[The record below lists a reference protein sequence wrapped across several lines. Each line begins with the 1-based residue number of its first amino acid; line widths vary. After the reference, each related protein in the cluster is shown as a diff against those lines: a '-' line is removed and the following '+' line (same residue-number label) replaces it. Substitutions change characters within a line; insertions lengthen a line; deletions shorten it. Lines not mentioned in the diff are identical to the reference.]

1 MRWRLAVLTLLFSIS
16 LSSNAAA
23 AVVLPEHNSVT
34 YDRIVISSHEARK
47 SGDKWIVVKVK
58 LYGVKVVGE
67 KFLNGTVQFSY
78 DSHFKGDRADL
89 GLRVPNSLNVAGS
102 ISKVISRGGYKQ
114 LKNDWGTTMYVGAA
128 KWGRQSNMAQFLY
141 GAKANSEQDYVMLA
155 WMLANAN
162 DIIKYAV
169 QNDTKMSSKAK
180 AGWKKLKDFTRAA
193 YGNVN
198 NVKSILVQADSKTP
212 PQEITK
218 VAAKKIV
225 PRLSFETR
233 DFINGLESK
242 NKQLEFQITSLN
254 DRVLFLRKENEKLRP
269 NGESPKASVPI
280 YSKYR
285 LYIQRVRGEQIHN
298 LGYITL
304 RLDNGRLFAV
314 SDKESFMRN
323 YLPSRVVGSYLDNG
337 DFELLIT
344 SNFMR
349 TSSAERRTNM
359 SIEGNLN
366 SLKEMS
372 VKEEYSLY
380 DFTAQAEKRLGAVP
394 IAKIKKSNQEG
405 LGCYNYK
412 LKTFTSATKVNQ
424 RCPVNSIYIPRNEM
438 VAKSLSPASKNT
450 ATAISNYEK
459 RTKFYQSRIK
469 DVLEKLAKATTATTD
484 SLESE
489 KADIKSLN
497 DQVVYLKNENNKL
510 SKKVP
515 KEFNALIL
523 KNVKLTEQLADLNRR
538 LLDSNNRSALP
549 TAPPALDASLPLG
562 FCVSNKLQHIYAVP
576 ANDSCAKPY
585 VEIDYKNIRGFSQAT
600 GIEHIGTLPWVSATS
615 LSNAQVKAIQY
626 LLVSEGFSTSMPD
639 GLLGPNTIKD
649 LLSRLRGMGDDR
661 VQKVIANQ
669 LYMEK
674 NILSLL
680 LTKAHL
686 AEVKNLYRQT
696 IESGNVITKK
706 DIQIEQLST
715 KILNME
721 INANKQEDAKAYKL
735 KVSELSGQI
744 KTLNQQLLRT
754 KNDGIAYSK
763 YVDTTKKTIEAQ
775 SGQIETLNQQ
785 LLRTK
790 NDGIA
795 YSEYVDTTKKTIEA
809 QSAEIKRLTNELAV
823 AKVKSKNS
831 EINDSSFMETLSE
844 EWRPIIVDMPL
855 TERLFCDLYH
865 DFRIKKD
872 QAIKSNNQIR
882 VNLVHRSFQED
893 LDSLLPGGSLD
904 QWIVKVLQVSQVEGG
919 DAAIIAELPCDVLV
933 GSGTMNTE
941 EGSGGELSWMA
952 TIPYSSRLYSE
963 LAKVSIG
970 DFVNV
975 SGTFVQIEA
984 FKSGRNETFYASNSI
999 GKNPLVAE
1007 LGLDKDLYLLDLAYF
1022 MMLR

>member
-1 MRWRLAVLTLLFSIS
+1 MRWRLAVLTLLLSIS
-16 LSSNAAA
+16 VQSYGAL
-23 AVVLPEHNSVT
+23 VLPKHDSVT
-34 YDRIVISSHEARK
+34 YSRIEVRSIEPQNADHDWNVVFVK
-47 SGDKWIVVKVK
+47 LIDVKV
-58 LYGVKVVGE
+58 LGR
-67 KFLNGTVQFSY
+67 KFLKGNVEFSY
-78 DSHFKGDRADL
+78 DSNYKGNRADL
-89 GLRVPNSLNVAGS
+89 GLTMSKPSSGRTGS
-102 ISKVISRGGYKQ
+102 ISKTVSRGGYKQ
-114 LKNDWGTTMYVGAA
+114 SKRDFGVRMFVGGA
-128 KWGRQSNMAQFLY
+128 KWGRQPNMTQFLY

-162 DIIKYAV
+162 DIIKHAIT
-169 QNDTKMSSKAK
+169 NDKNMSPKAK
-180 AGWKKLKDFTRAA
+180 IGWRALGDFTRGA
-193 YGNVN
+193 YGD
-198 NVKSILVQADSKTP
+198 VKNMEKVLGQADSKTP
-212 PQEITK
+212 SQEITK
-218 VAAKKIV
+218 VATKKIV

-254 DRVLFLRKENEKLRP
+254 DRILYLREENEKLRP

-285 LYIQRVRGEQIHN
+285 LYIQRVRGQQIN
-298 LGYITL
+298 ELGYITL
-304 RLDNGRLFAV
+304 LLDNGRLFAV
-314 SDKESFMRN
+314 SGKESFMKN
-323 YLPSRVVGSYLDNG
+323 YPPSRVVGSYLDNG
-337 DFELLIT
+337 NFEILIT

-349 TSSAERRTNM
+349 TSSTDERTNM

-366 SLKEMS
+366 SLKNMS
-372 VKEEYSLY
+372 VKEEYHLY
-380 DFTAQAEKRLGAVP
+380 TFTAQAKKRLGAVP
-394 IAKIKKSNQEG
+394 IAKIKKTNQEG

-459 RTKFYQSRIK
+459 RTKLYQGRIK
-469 DVLEKLAKATTATTD
+469 TVLEKLAKATTATTD
-484 SLESE
+484 SLEPE

-510 SKKVP
+510 SQKVP
-515 KEFNALIL
+515 KGFNALIL

-538 LLDSNNRSALP
+538 LLDSNSVSALP
-549 TAPPALDASLPLG
+549 IAPPTLDASLPLG

-585 VEIDYKNIRGFSQAT
+585 VEIDYENIRGFSQAT
-600 GIEHIGTLPWVSATS
+600 GIEHIGTLPWVPARS

-626 LLVSEGFSTSMPD
+626 LLVSEGFSKSIPD
-639 GLLGPNTIKD
+639 GLLGPNTIKA

-661 VQKVIANQ
+661 IQKVITNQ

-680 LTKAHL
+680 LTNAHL
-686 AEVKNLYRQT
+686 AEVKELYSQT
-696 IESGNVITKK
+696 VESGNVITKK
-706 DIQIEQLST
+706 DIQIKRLST

-721 INANKQEDAKAYKL
+721 INANKQEDAKTYKL
-735 KVSELSGQI
+735 KVSEL
-744 KTLNQQLLRT
+744 
-754 KNDGIAYSK
+754 
-763 YVDTTKKTIEAQ
+763 

-795 YSEYVDTTKKTIEA
+795 YSVYVDTTKKTIEA
-809 QSAEIKRLTNELAV
+809 QSTEIKRLTNELAV

-844 EWRPIIVDMPL
+844 EWRPLVVDMPL
-855 TERLFCDLYH
+855 TERLFCNLYH

-872 QAIKSNNQIR
+872 QAKKSNNQIR

-933 GSGTMNTE
+933 GSGTMSSE
-941 EGSGGELSWMA
+941 EGSGDELSWVA